1 MGAKGRPLNF
11 VRLTSARRAA
21 PSVSLQSVSVC
32 VGHGAAT
39 ATAAAAEG
47 AHYLALVG
55 RGQNRPVEPIFD
67 EAIAF
72 LPSALGLVTNCRW
85 AWVVSCSWTTLIK
98 IGEVA
103 PKNEDALHA

>member
-1 MGAKGRPLNF
+1 M
-11 VRLTSARRAA
+11 
-21 PSVSLQSVSVC
+21 SVC

-39 ATAAAAEG
+39 ATATAAEG

-67 EAIAF
+67 EAITF

-85 AWVVSCSWTTLIK
+85 AWVVSCSWDNIDQDWRSGSKERGRFTRVILQI
-98 IGEVA
+98 
-103 PKNEDALHA
+103 